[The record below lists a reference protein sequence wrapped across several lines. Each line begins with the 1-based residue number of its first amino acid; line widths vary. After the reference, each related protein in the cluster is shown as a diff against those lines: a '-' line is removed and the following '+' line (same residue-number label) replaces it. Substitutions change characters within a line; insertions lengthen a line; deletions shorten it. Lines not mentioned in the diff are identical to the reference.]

1 MSTAVLPSPAGRR
14 IGTRASRR
22 VAAIGGPFLQ
32 AIVVTLLVM
41 VITFFLIRTLLGD
54 PAVVLIGGNTG
65 ASPERIAALRT
76 QLGLDKPL
84 PVQFLDYATGL
95 LQGNLGNSF
104 QHPANTVASII
115 ANGAGVTFA
124 LVGLTLLISCLAGIG
139 LGLFAAGTNWPVLDN
154 IIRVLSLLGLAA
166 PGALVGLVLIL
177 TAALGG
183 GLFPAGGWGN
193 GYPENFQYLVLP
205 AITVSFWLT
214 PIILRAVRE
223 RAGDVLQE
231 PFAEAAAARGMSMTR
246 LILRHVAPN
255 CAGPVLTIIGVSLSY
270 LVSGAVIVE
279 IVYGLPGIGRAM
291 TTAVGSLDFP
301 VIQGIVLLTGAV
313 VVVLNMIAEIASR
326 IIDPRVGR

>member
-1 MSTAVLPSPAGRR
+1 MSAAVSPGPAARRTGSRAGKRL
-14 IGTRASRR
+14 
-22 VAAIGGPFLQ
+22 AAMGSPLVQ

-41 VITFFLIRTLLGD
+41 IITFFLIRTLLGD

-76 QLGLDKPL
+76 ELGLDKPL

-95 LQGNLGNSF
+95 LHGNLGNSF
-104 QHPANTVASII
+104 QHPATTVASIVV
-115 ANGAGVTFA
+115 NGAGVTFA
-124 LVGLTLLISCLAGIG
+124 LVGVTLLISCVVGIG
-139 LGLFAAGTNWPVLDN
+139 VGLLAAGGNWPVFDN

-177 TAALGG
+177 TVALGG
-183 GLFPAGGWGN
+183 GLFPAGGWGS
-193 GYPENFQYLVLP
+193 GYPDNVQYLILP
-205 AITVSFWLT
+205 AVTVSFWLT
-214 PIILRAVRE
+214 PIILRVVRE
-223 RAGDVLQE
+223 RAGDVLHE
-231 PFAEAAAARGMSMTR
+231 PFAEAAAARGMSRAR
-246 LILRHVAPN
+246 LMLRHVAPN

-270 LVSGAVIVE
+270 LISGAVIVE

-313 VVVLNMIAEIASR
+313 VVVLNLIAEIATR
-326 IIDPRVGR
+326 VIDPRAAR